1 MAKGTVSLGLVGAL
15 KVSVRP
21 LPGFSATWPQ
31 SADVGLGRTPE
42 GLGTRIRWFDWGRL
56 SRAGLGQR
64 PRFWVVHRFSPV
76 GLACGAICMAR
87 GSIHM

>member
-42 GLGTRIRWFDWGRL
+42 GLGNAHSVVRL
-56 SRAGLGQR
+56 GPLVPRGFRAAATFLGC
-64 PRFWVVHRFSPV
+64 SPLQPCRTCLWCDMH
-76 GLACGAICMAR
+76 G
-87 GSIHM
+87 